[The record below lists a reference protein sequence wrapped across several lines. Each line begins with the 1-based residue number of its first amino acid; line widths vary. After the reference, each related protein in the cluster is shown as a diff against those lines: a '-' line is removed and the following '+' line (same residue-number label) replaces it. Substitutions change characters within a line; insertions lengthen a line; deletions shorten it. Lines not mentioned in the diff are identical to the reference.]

1 METKTLYI
9 QKPWLEFYPP
19 EVPSTVD
26 INSMSIPEAFDQTV
40 KDIENKTAIVFYGK
54 KITYRELKEQ
64 IDKFAAALVTMGLQ
78 KGDLFAL
85 YLTNSPQFIIAYF
98 AALKAGAA
106 VTPISPLYTSVEVK
120 YQLENSGAK
129 NIICLD
135 ILYDNVEKTG
145 VELDNVII
153 TNIGEYLPPLKKMLG
168 KSLLR
173 KLASELEIPTP
184 KILKRKGVHQFQD
197 LIKNNAP
204 ISAAVE
210 IDPEQNL
217 ATLPYTGGTT
227 GPPKGVMLTHY
238 NLLVNE
244 AMVRSY
250 FPFLGSGEEVVICF
264 MPLYHIYGQVVIMLD
279 SLLQGNMLVVFTTP
293 DFDDILYSIEM
304 YQATIFYGVP
314 TVFEVLKEHEKTDR
328 VSWERF
334 KLIVCAA
341 DTLHETTVQE
351 WENRTGTSIIEGYG
365 MSELSPACHM
375 NPAGRPKVTSFGIPI
390 PNVSA
395 AVIDPDTLEFVSP
408 GQTGELII
416 NGPNVMK
423 GYWHKEEE
431 TKKSFL
437 DIGDKTWFRTGDL
450 VKMDEEGYFYF
461 YDRSKD
467 LIKYKGYSVFAREIE
482 DVLYNHP
489 QVKAAGVIGVPEPKV
504 GHIIK
509 ANVVLQSEARGKIS
523 EEEIKEYCKER
534 LAEYK
539 VPKIVEFRGE
549 LPKTDVGKVSRR
561 ELREELEDE

>member
-1 METKTLYI
+1 METKNMYL
-9 QKPWLEFYPP
+9 QKPWLEFYPSD
-19 EVPSTVD
+19 VPTHVD
-26 INSMSIPEAFDQTV
+26 VSSVSIPEAFDQTV
-40 KDIENKTAIVFYGK
+40 KHVEHKPAIVFYGK
-54 KITYRELKEQ
+54 KVSYKELKEQ
-64 IDKFAAALVTMGLQ
+64 IDRFAAALVGMGLK
-78 KGDLFAL
+78 KGDLLAL

-120 YQLENSGAK
+120 YQLEDSGAR
-129 NIICLD
+129 NIVCLD

-145 VELDNVII
+145 GEMDNII
-153 TNIGEYLPPLKKMLG
+153 VTNIGEYLPPLKKMLG

-173 KLASELEIPTP
+173 KLSSELEIPIP
-184 KILKRKGVHQFQD
+184 KILKKKGVHQFQD
-197 LIKNNAP
+197 LLKKNSP
-204 ISAAVE
+204 LPAAIE
-210 IDPEQNL
+210 IDPKEDI

-227 GPPKGVMLTHY
+227 GPAKGVMLTHY

-304 YQATIFYGVP
+304 HRATIFYGVP

-328 VSWERF
+328 ADWKRF

-351 WENRTGTSIIEGYG
+351 WENRTGTKIIEGYG
-365 MSELSPACHM
+365 MTELSPASHM
-375 NPAGRPKVTSFGIPI
+375 NPIHRPKVTSFGIPL
-390 PNVSA
+390 PGVSA
-395 AVIDPDTLEFVSP
+395 AVVDPDTLEFVPP
-408 GQTGELII
+408 GQTGELIVT
-416 NGPNVMK
+416 GPNVMK
-423 GYWHKEEE
+423 GYWYKEEE
-431 TKKSFL
+431 TKRSFL
-437 DIGDKTWFRTGDL
+437 EVGEESWFRTGDL
-450 VKMDEEGYFYF
+450 VKMDEDGYFYF

-489 QVKAAGVIGVPEPKV
+489 QVKAAGVIGVPEPRV

-509 ANVVLQSEARGKIS
+509 AHVVLQSEARGKIS
-523 EEEIKEYCKER
+523 EEEIKDYCKER

>member
-19 EVPSTVD
+19 DVPSTVD

-40 KDIENKTAIVFYGK
+40 KDTENKTAIVFYGK

-210 IDPEQNL
+210 IDPEQSL

-293 DFDDILYSIEM
+293 DFDDILYSTEM

-431 TKKSFL
+431 TKNSFL